1 MDYRFWKSSKKSS
14 ILCIP
19 GRVFVEPNKKI
30 SMAEICKYSETLYKK
45 FWVFKNVFLLKE
57 YLVYVESK
65 ENGKKVVATLSS
77 EVVENAISTIR
88 ERKRREFEKR
98 KDLERKKITQ
108 LLQQTEVEN
117 QKITELLEQQDKE
130 RKHILEVL
138 KKLQDQK
145 SGMN

>member
-1 MDYRFWKSSKKSS
+1 MDCRFWKSSKKSS

-19 GRVFVEPNKKI
+19 GRVFVEPNKKL
-30 SMAEICKYSETLYKK
+30 SMKEIWKYEK

-57 YLVYVESK
+57 HLVYVESM

-88 ERKRREFEKR
+88 ERKRRELEKR

-130 RKHILEVL
+130 RKHILELL
-138 KKLQDQK
+138 KKLQDQNY
-145 SGMN
+145 GMK

>member
-1 MDYRFWKSSKKSS
+1 MDCRFWKSSK
-14 ILCIP
+14 IP

-30 SMAEICKYSETLYKK
+30 SMAEIRKYSETLYEK

-57 YLVYVESK
+57 HLVYVESK

-98 KDLERKKITQ
+98 KDMERKKITK
-108 LLQQTEVEN
+108 LLQQKDEEN
-117 QKITELLEQQDKE
+117 QRITELLEQQDKE
-130 RKHILEVL
+130 RKHILELL

>member
-1 MDYRFWKSSKKSS
+1 MDCRFWKSSN
-14 ILCIP
+14 IP

-30 SMAEICKYSETLYKK
+30 SMAEIRKYSETLYQK

-57 YLVYVESK
+57 HLVYVESK
-65 ENGKKVVATLSS
+65 ENDKKVVATLSS

-88 ERKRREFEKR
+88 ERKRRELEKR

-130 RKHILEVL
+130 RKHILELL
-138 KKLQDQK
+138 KKLKDQK

>member
-1 MDYRFWKSSKKSS
+1 MDCRFWKSSN
-14 ILCIP
+14 IP
-19 GRVFVEPNKKI
+19 GQVFVEPNKKI
-30 SMAEICKYSETLYKK
+30 SMAEIRKYSETLYEK

-57 YLVYVESK
+57 HLVYVESK

-108 LLQQTEVEN
+108 LLQQTEAEN

-130 RKHILEVL
+130 RKHILELL

-145 SGMN
+145 PGMN

>member
-1 MDYRFWKSSKKSS
+1 MDCRFWKSSKKSS

-19 GRVFVEPNKKI
+19 GRVFVEPNKKL
-30 SMAEICKYSETLYKK
+30 SMKEIWKYEK

-57 YLVYVESK
+57 HLVYVESK

-108 LLQQTEVEN
+108 LLQQTEAEN

-130 RKHILEVL
+130 RKHILELL

-145 SGMN
+145 PGMN

>member
-1 MDYRFWKSSKKSS
+1 MDCRFRKSSNV
-14 ILCIP
+14 P
-19 GRVFVEPNKKI
+19 RQVFVEPNKKM
-30 SMAEICKYSETLYKK
+30 SMAEIWKHEK

-98 KDLERKKITQ
+98 KDMERKKITK
-108 LLQQTEVEN
+108 LLQQKDEEN
-117 QKITELLEQQDKE
+117 QRITELLEQQDKE
-130 RKHILEVL
+130 RKHILELL
-138 KKLQDQK
+138 KKLQDQNH
-145 SGMN
+145 GMK

>member
-19 GRVFVEPNKKI
+19 GRVFVEPNKKL
-30 SMAEICKYSETLYKK
+30 SMKEIWKYEK

-88 ERKRREFEKR
+88 ERKRRELEKR

-108 LLQQTEVEN
+108 LLQQTEAEN

-130 RKHILEVL
+130 RKHILELL

-145 SGMN
+145 PGTN

>member
-19 GRVFVEPNKKI
+19 GRVFVEPNKKL
-30 SMAEICKYSETLYKK
+30 SMKEIWKYEK

-57 YLVYVESK
+57 HLVYVENK

-88 ERKRREFEKR
+88 ERKRRELEKR

-130 RKHILEVL
+130 RKHILELL

>member
-1 MDYRFWKSSKKSS
+1 MDCRFWKSSKKSS

-19 GRVFVEPNKKI
+19 RRVFVEPNKKL
-30 SMAEICKYSETLYKK
+30 SMKEIWKYEK

-65 ENGKKVVATLSS
+65 ENGKMVVATLSS

-98 KDLERKKITQ
+98 KDMERKKITK
-108 LLQQTEVEN
+108 LLQQKDEEN
-117 QKITELLEQQDKE
+117 ERITELLEQQDKE
-130 RKHILEVL
+130 RKHILELL
-138 KKLQDQK
+138 KKLQDQNY
-145 SGMN
+145 GMK